1 MTPDYLRSMITE
13 PLLDLARA
21 REALMRD
28 IDIPAPR
35 PASDFCPQCGGSMR
49 NWPARLTTG
58 ARCANTWHN
67 AIDTKGN

>member
-1 MTPDYLRSMITE
+1 MTPDSLRSALE
-13 PLLDLARA
+13 SALAPLAAA

-49 NWPARLTTG
+49 DWPARLPSG